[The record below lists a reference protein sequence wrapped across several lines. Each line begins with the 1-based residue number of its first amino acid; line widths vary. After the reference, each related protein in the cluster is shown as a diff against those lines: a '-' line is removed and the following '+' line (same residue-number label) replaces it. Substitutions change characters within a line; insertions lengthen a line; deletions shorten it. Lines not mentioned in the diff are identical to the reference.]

1 MYYTETHWFKKQTE
15 EWRKI
20 ETKGWIGSIPPG
32 LLPNFVGLSMT
43 NYKYE
48 SDGFMLAVPKN
59 QSPQKIHTSLLNMC
73 KKCISL
79 IEKERRKKNNEV

>member
-1 MYYTETHWFKKQTE
+1 MYYKETWYKKQTE

-32 LLPNFVGLSMT
+32 LSPNYVGLSMI

-59 QSPQKIHTSLLNMC
+59 QSPQKIHTGLLNMC
-73 KKCISL
+73 KKRISL
-79 IEKERRKKNNEV
+79 IEKERKKKNNEM